1 MEMVIFTA
9 VDDCIK
15 DTHFGYCATVIFEK
29 FVLSKPNFSR
39 VLLQQFESQKLE
51 TEAISSF

>member
-1 MEMVIFTA
+1 MVIFTA

-29 FVLSKPNFSR
+29 FVLSKPNYSS

-51 TEAISSF
+51 TEATSSF